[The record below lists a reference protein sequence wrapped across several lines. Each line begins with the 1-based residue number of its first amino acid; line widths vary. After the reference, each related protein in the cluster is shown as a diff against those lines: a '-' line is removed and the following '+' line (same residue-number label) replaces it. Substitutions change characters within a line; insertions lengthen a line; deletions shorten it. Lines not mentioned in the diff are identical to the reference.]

1 MNLVW
6 VFLVAAL
13 GGGVGAVLGMMLYA
27 LIAVSGTAEE
37 AAEAYEAGYVAAAEH
52 WRAQLERLGVGEEK
66 AA

>member
-37 AAEAYEAGYVAAAEH
+37 VAEAYEAGYVAAAEH
-52 WRAQLERLGVGEEK
+52 WRAQLQRLGVTKE

>member
-13 GGGVGAVLGMMLYA
+13 GGGVGAVLGMMIYA
-27 LIAVSGTAEE
+27 LIAVNGTADE

-52 WRAQLERLGVGEEK
+52 WREQMRRLGVGEER

>member
-13 GGGVGAVLGMMLYA
+13 GGGVGAVLGLMLYA
-27 LIAVSGTAEE
+27 LIAVSGSADEV
-37 AAEAYEAGYVAAAEH
+37 AEAYEAGYVAAAEH
-52 WRAQLERLGVGEEK
+52 WRTQLERLGVGEEK